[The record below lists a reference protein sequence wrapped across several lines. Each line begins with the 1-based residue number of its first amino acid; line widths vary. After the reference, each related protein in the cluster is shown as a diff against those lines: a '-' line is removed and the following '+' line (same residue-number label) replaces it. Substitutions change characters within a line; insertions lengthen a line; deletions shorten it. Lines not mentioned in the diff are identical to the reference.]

1 MVKFMEDGNTTTT
14 STVTAETFTPILTA
28 ITSVVNVDLLVSLV
42 AKVLPFALAFFVFYW
57 GYGFITS
64 KIANGARSG
73 RM

>member
-1 MVKFMEDGNTTTT
+1 MEGSQTTTTT
-14 STVTAETFTPILTA
+14 SVTAATFEPILTA